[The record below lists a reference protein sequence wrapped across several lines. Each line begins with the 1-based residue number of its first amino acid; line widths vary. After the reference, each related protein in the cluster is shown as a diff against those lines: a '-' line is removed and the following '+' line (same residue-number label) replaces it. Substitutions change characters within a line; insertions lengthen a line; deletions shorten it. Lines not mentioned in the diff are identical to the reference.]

1 MVRHS
6 RHTTSFVGEDFEMKR
21 LTVALALALALSG
34 MALAQGVIK
43 IGVFLEL
50 SGRMAVTGNDTLYG
64 INVANQQE
72 PTINGMTV
80 ELSVCDNASTVEGSV
95 ACANRFVDEGV
106 VAVLGSYS
114 SSHSIPAANVLQPA
128 GIVMVSTGSTN
139 PATTQIGDYI
149 FRIPYTDQFQGAVAA
164 QYAYS
169 DAGARKAA
177 IFRQQDD
184 DYSVGLSSFFK
195 DSFEGYGGTT
205 TVLDYTSNNVDFS
218 AQINNL
224 RSFAPDFIYFT
235 GFCAEAASLVPQL
248 RQQGFNQPILGGD
261 ASDDS
266 QCPEG
271 GGAAF
276 NGFTFTSFG
285 EPEVLTG
292 AAAERAAEFRTAF
305 EKSYTLDHF
314 TGFTLSGADA
324 YKVVAQAITDA
335 GSTDRAAVRDAL
347 AALQDFP
354 GVSGD
359 ITYVGTDGTPA
370 NRVMGLYEYAVKAD
384 GSWDKV
390 ILKGISLQ

>member
-1 MVRHS
+1 LV
-6 RHTTSFVGEDFEMKR
+6 V
-21 LTVALALALALSG
+21 LAALLGGLAF
-34 MALAQGVIK
+34 AQEPIR

-64 INVANQQE
+64 VQVALSQQ
-72 PTINGMTV
+72 PTVLGRMV

-114 SSHSIPAANVLQPA
+114 TSHTIPAAQVLQPA
-128 GIVMVSTGSTN
+128 GIVLVSTGSTN

-164 QYAYS
+164 QYAYN
-169 DAGARKAA
+169 DVGARNVA

-184 DYSVGLSSFFK
+184 DYSVGLAGFFQ
-195 DSFEGYGGTT
+195 DVFEDMGGST

-224 RSFAPDFIYFT
+224 RSFAPDFIYYT

-248 RQQGFNQPILGGD
+248 RQQGFNQQVLGGD

-266 QCPEG
+266 QCPDG
-271 GGAAF
+271 GGVAF
-276 NGFTFTSFG
+276 DDFRFTSFG
-285 EPEVLTG
+285 EPEVLEG
-292 AAAERAAEFRTAF
+292 AAAERAAEFGEAF
-305 EKSYTLDHF
+305 LKVHDAIHF

-324 YKVVAQAITDA
+324 YKVVWQAINDA
-335 GSTDRAAVRDAL
+335 GVVNSADVRNAL

-370 NRVMGLYEYAVKAD
+370 NRVMGLYAYQFDGGNWVKAT
-384 GSWDKV
+384 
-390 ILKGISLQ
+390 LQGISLE

>member
-1 MVRHS
+1 
-6 RHTTSFVGEDFEMKR
+6 MKR
-21 LTVALALALALSG
+21 LGVLVVLAALLGGLAF
-34 MALAQGVIK
+34 AQEPIR

-64 INVANQQE
+64 VQVALSQQ
-72 PTINGMTV
+72 PTVLGRMV

-114 SSHSIPAANVLQPA
+114 TSHTIPAAQVLQPA
-128 GIVMVSTGSTN
+128 GIVLVSTGSTN

-164 QYAYS
+164 QYAYN
-169 DAGARKAA
+169 DVGARNVA

-184 DYSVGLSSFFK
+184 DYSVGLAGFFQ
-195 DSFEGYGGTT
+195 DVFEDMGGST

-224 RSFAPDFIYFT
+224 RSFAPDFIYYT

-248 RQQGFNQPILGGD
+248 RQQGFNQQVLGGD

-266 QCPEG
+266 QCPDG
-271 GGAAF
+271 GGVAF
-276 NGFTFTSFG
+276 DDFRFTSFG
-285 EPEVLTG
+285 EPEVLEG
-292 AAAERAAEFRTAF
+292 AAAERAAEFGEAF
-305 EKSYTLDHF
+305 LKVHDAIHF

-324 YKVVAQAITDA
+324 YKVVWQAINDA
-335 GSTDRAAVRDAL
+335 GVVNSADVRNAL

-370 NRVMGLYEYAVKAD
+370 NRVMGLYAYQFDGGNWVKAT
-384 GSWDKV
+384 
-390 ILKGISLQ
+390 LQGISLE